1 MLIPINEIR
10 VGKRLRALHEL
21 TVDQLVES
29 IQKLGLQVPVS
40 VVTGQEKDADG
51 VSFELVAG
59 HHRLQA
65 CRCLGWHEIEAQIV
79 HLNDNQRELWE
90 IDENLCRA
98 ELSELERAEHLA
110 KRKEVYERLHPE
122 TRAASGAELAQK
134 RWGYATDNLSAASS
148 FAADTAEKIGTTA
161 RDIRRSIHRAT
172 KIDPAVRDRIRD
184 KPEIADSGVELDALA
199 SLKPRQQ
206 GDAVSLVES
215 GRAAD
220 IRDAK
225 RLIEPTPPQPEP
237 QIGVLRQHRA
247 KAEHG
252 SKADMSRAAVLSPAG
267 PPCSTAREDGYG
279 DPVSLLKQKWRKLTF
294 GQKHEFMNWARTC
307 LEGEADLQANPRER
321 AEASIEVSEP
331 PKSVATCKISS
342 GCRYSRCRV
351 TGHCLHTRSATELL
365 RSRESSAPNSG
376 ASVAF

>member
-40 VVTGQEKDADG
+40 VVTGREKDADG

-65 CRCLGWHEIEAQIV
+65 CRRLGWHEIEAQIV

-122 TRAASGAELAQK
+122 TRAGSGAELAQK

-172 KIDPAVRDRIRD
+172 KIDPAVRDRIRH

-199 SLKPRQQ
+199 SLKPGQQ
-206 GDAVSLVES
+206 GDAVSLVEI

-252 SKADMSRAAVLSPAG
+252 SNADVSRAAVSSPAG

-279 DPVSLLKQKWRKLTF
+279 DPVSLLKQEWRKLTF

-321 AEASIEVSEP
+321 AANIEVGEP

-351 TGHCLHTRSATELL
+351 TGHCLHTRRATELL

>member
-40 VVTGQEKDADG
+40 VVTGREKDADG

-65 CRCLGWHEIEAQIV
+65 CRRLGWHDIEAQIV

-122 TRAASGAELAQK
+122 TRAGSGAELAQK

-161 RDIRRSIHRAT
+161 RDIRRSTHRAT

-184 KPEIADSGVELDALA
+184 KPEIADSGVEIDALA
-199 SLKPRQQ
+199 SLKPGQQ

-220 IRDAK
+220 IWDAK
-225 RLIEPTPPQPEP
+225 RLIEPTPPRPEP
-237 QIGVLRQHRA
+237 QIASCGN
-247 KAEHG
+247 
-252 SKADMSRAAVLSPAG
+252 
-267 PPCSTAREDGYG
+267 TAQRRNR
-279 DPVSLLKQKWRKLTF
+279 VQRL
-294 GQKHEFMNWARTC
+294 M
-307 LEGEADLQANPRER
+307 
-321 AEASIEVSEP
+321 
-331 PKSVATCKISS
+331 
-342 GCRYSRCRV
+342 CRV
-351 TGHCLHTRSATELL
+351 QRCHPRRDHLAQQRGKTDMVIQFPSLNR
-365 RSRESSAPNSG
+365 NG
-376 ASVAF
+376 ASSRLGRSTSL